1 MPVDLS
7 GPLNTEFDASRKRAE
22 SMVAQERWQDAA
34 DAFRRCS
41 AAMRSL
47 AANSRNPQEKATRLA
62 RADKYAE
69 MAERAATGKLKKAP
83 IEGEPT
89 SSGYSGADAAEARD
103 DHRSEIEAL
112 ITQAKVDWPDIGGLE
127 NTKKDIKTAYAIAL
141 ARQPDELNI
150 PTTRRMLFYGPPGT
164 GKTLLAAATSKNLQA
179 TFFNVKVSNLL
190 SKYFGESTKLIS
202 SLFTVA
208 HERAPSVVFLDEIDS
223 LVPPRGGGGDSSVE
237 RRVISTLLVELDG
250 LAHKNDPSF
259 VLTIAATNVPWMIDK
274 AMLSRFEKKIYI
286 PLPDAAAR
294 TQILQIQFGSK
305 ILAASRVPMA
315 TLVAR
320 TEGFSGREIERLS
333 KEVLGHMISRMNP
346 DLTTQVDAGRDAIEA
361 YQLRIAPLNEEDF
374 AAGFSRVRAE
384 TSRTDLQ
391 KFTDWEQGRME

>member
-1 MPVDLS
+1 
-7 GPLNTEFDASRKRAE
+7 
-22 SMVAQERWQDAA
+22 
-34 DAFRRCS
+34 
-41 AAMRSL
+41 
-47 AANSRNPQEKATRLA
+47 
-62 RADKYAE
+62 
-69 MAERAATGKLKKAP
+69 
-83 IEGEPT
+83 
-89 SSGYSGADAAEARD
+89 
-103 DHRSEIEAL
+103 
-112 ITQAKVDWPDIGGLE
+112 
-127 NTKKDIKTAYAIAL
+127 
-141 ARQPDELNI
+141 
-150 PTTRRMLFYGPPGT
+150 
-164 GKTLLAAATSKNLQA
+164 
-179 TFFNVKVSNLL
+179 
-190 SKYFGESTKLIS
+190 
-202 SLFTVA
+202 
-208 HERAPSVVFLDEIDS
+208 VFLDEIDS